1 MATRYTDEFR
11 RDAVRIA
18 ITSGLTRPQVSSD
31 LGVGLSTLNKWVQ
44 KHQHDDLMSGP
55 HKDVEKEN
63 SRLRKEIRLLR
74 EEREVLKKAGDLLCK
89 PKPVRFA
96 FIDAWK
102 EEWSV
107 EFLCKIMRVTSR
119 GFRAWKTRLMSQ
131 RQRDDMV
138 ILAHIREHHRLSL
151 QSYGRP
157 RMTEELQELGVK
169 AGHRRIGR
177 LMRENGIRIVR
188 TQKYKA
194 TTDSNHAFNIA
205 PNLLDQDF
213 SADGPNQK
221 WAGDISYIWT
231 SEGWLYLA
239 VILDL
244 YSRRVIGWAVS
255 NRMKKDLALRALDM
269 AVALRQPPEGCIH
282 HTDRGSQYC
291 SNEYQR
297 RLSKHGFKASMSGK
311 GNCFDNSMV
320 ETFFKTLKAEQ
331 IWRNRWHTRRQAEGA
346 IFQYINGFYNP
357 RRRHSSLGGKSPLAF
372 ERKAA

>member
-18 ITSGLTRPQVSSD
+18 ISSGLTRPQVSSD

-55 HKDVEKEN
+55 HEDVEKEN
-63 SRLRKEIRLLR
+63 TRLRKEVRLLR
-74 EEREVLKKAGDLLCK
+74 EEREVFKKGHHLLCR
-89 PKPVRFA
+89 PKPMRFA
-96 FIDAWK
+96 FIDTWK

-107 EFLCKIMRVTSR
+107 EFLCRIMQVTSR
-119 GFRAWKTRLMSQ
+119 GFRAWRKRPMSQ

-138 ILAHIREHHRLSL
+138 LLAHIREQHRLSL
-151 QSYGRP
+151 ESYGRP
-157 RMTEELQELGVK
+157 RMTEELQELGLKV
-169 AGHRRIGR
+169 GHRRVGR
-177 LMRENGIRIVR
+177 LMGENGIKIIR

-194 TTDSNHAFNIA
+194 TTDSNHTFNIA

-255 NRMKKDLALRALDM
+255 NRMKRDLAIRALDM

-297 RLSKHGFKASMSGK
+297 RLTKHGFKVSMSGK
-311 GNCFDNSMV
+311 GNCYDNSMV
-320 ETFFKTLKAEQ
+320 ETFFKSIKAEL
-331 IWRNRWHTRRQAEGA
+331 IWRNRWDTRRQAEGA